1 MAVIGFIGSGHV
13 GEAVARR
20 AVAAGHSV
28 IMSNSRGPG
37 SLVEPLRRLGARA
50 SAATPAEAAHAA
62 DLVVMAI
69 PFRAYGQ
76 MPAEPLAGKVVIDAG
91 NYWAP
96 GDGRA
101 GDLDLGRAFS
111 SEVLAALLPRSR
123 VVKAFNTITA
133 GQIIT
138 EATPS
143 GAPNRRALPIC
154 GDDPGAKRL
163 ASGFIDD
170 AGFDVVDAGSLIE
183 GRGFDPTAAVERP
196 RDQAELRASVAVRW
210 MRRSGFG

>member
-13 GEAVARR
+13 GQAVARL

-37 SLVEPLRRLGARA
+37 SLVEPVRRLGARA
-50 SAATPAEAAHAA
+50 SAATPAEAAQAA
-62 DLVVMAI
+62 DLVVLAI

-76 MPAEPLAGKVVIDAG
+76 VPVRPLAGQVVIDAG
-91 NYWAP
+91 NYRDP
-96 GDGRA
+96 RDGRA
-101 GDLDLGRAFS
+101 GDLGRAFS

-123 VVKAFNTITA
+123 VVKAFSTITA
-133 GQIIT
+133 GEILT
-138 EATPS
+138 EAAPS
-143 GAPNRRALPIC
+143 GTPNRRALPIC
-154 GDDPGAKRL
+154 GDDLAAKRL

-183 GRGFDPTAAVERP
+183 GRGFDPAAAVEPRP
-196 RDQAELRASVAVRW
+196 SQAELRASLAVRW